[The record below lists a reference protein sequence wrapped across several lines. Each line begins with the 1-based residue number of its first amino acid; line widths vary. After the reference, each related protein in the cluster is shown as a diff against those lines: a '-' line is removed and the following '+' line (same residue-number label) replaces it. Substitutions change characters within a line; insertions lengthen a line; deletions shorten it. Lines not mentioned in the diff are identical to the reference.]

1 MKAMV
6 IKEAWGPQNLVAEE
20 RADPEPGFGEMVI
33 AMKAVSINPRDLIM
47 SNGGYGRMGGTL
59 PLVPLCDG
67 AGTVAALGSGVE
79 GFAVG
84 DLVVPNYSRTWMH
97 GTTNTAHQ
105 AGAHGGP
112 LDGTAQEL
120 FLIPAKAVAKAPAHM
135 NAEEAATLPCAAV
148 TAWNA
153 IVVEGKVKAGD
164 LVLLQGTGGVS
175 LFALQFAKMHGAKV
189 IITSSS
195 DAKLEKAKALGA
207 DHLINYRSE
216 PDWHKVAREISG
228 AEGVDHVI
236 EVGGAGTL
244 EKSISAVRP
253 GGLISLIGVLSGAGA
268 DISLGRVVTR
278 HIRLQGVTLGSKVLL
293 DDMCQAMELHGT
305 VPVIDPQRYGL
316 EELGA
321 ALSSLPAG
329 KHFGKIV
336 CNVA

>member
-6 IKEAWGPQNLVAEE
+6 IKGAWGPENLKPEE
-20 RADPEPGFGEMVI
+20 RADPTPGPGELVI

-47 SNGGYGRMGGTL
+47 SKGGYGRMGGAL

-67 AGTVAALGSGVE
+67 AGTIATLGDSVTGYSE
-79 GFAVG
+79 G

-97 GTTNTAHQ
+97 GTTNAAHQ

-120 FLIPAKAVAKAPAHM
+120 FLVPAKAVTKAPAHM
-135 NAEEAATLPCAAV
+135 SPAEAATLPCAAV

-153 IVVEGKVKAGD
+153 IVAEGQVKSGD
-164 LVLLQGTGGVS
+164 LILLQGTGGVS
-175 LFALQFAKMHGAKV
+175 LFALQFAKMHGATV

-195 DAKLEKAKALGA
+195 DEKLEKARSLGA

-216 PDWHKVAREISG
+216 PDWHKAAREISG

-244 EKSISAVRP
+244 DKSISAVRP
-253 GGLISLIGVLSGAGA
+253 GGLISLIGVLSGVGA
-268 DISLGRVVTR
+268 EVNLGRVVTR
-278 HIRLQGVTLGSKVLL
+278 HVRMQGVTLGSKALL

-305 VPVIDPQRYGL
+305 VPVLHEERFQL
-316 EELGA
+316 EDLGA
-321 ALSSLPAG
+321 ALSALPDG
-329 KHFGKIV
+329 KHFGKV
-336 CNVA
+336 VGEVT

>member
-6 IKEAWGPQNLVAEE
+6 IKNAWGPENLVAED
-20 RADPEPGFGEMVI
+20 RADPEPGPGEVVI

-47 SNGGYGRMGGTL
+47 SNGGYGRMGGSL

-67 AGTVAALGSGVE
+67 AGTIAALGAGVE
-79 GFAVG
+79 EFAEG
-84 DLVVPNYSRTWMH
+84 DLVVPNYSRTWLH
-97 GTTNTAHQ
+97 GTTNSAHQ

-120 FLIPAKAVAKAPAHM
+120 FLVPAKAVTKAPAHM
-135 NAEEAATLPCAAV
+135 DAQQAATLPCAAV

-153 IVVEGKVKAGD
+153 IVVEGKINSGD

-175 LFALQFAKMHGAKV
+175 LFALQFAKMHGAQV

-195 DAKLEKAKALGA
+195 DAKLDKAKVLGA
-207 DHLINYRSE
+207 DHVINYRSDPE
-216 PDWHKVAREISG
+216 WHKAAREISG

-278 HIRLQGVTLGSKVLL
+278 HVRLQGVTLGSKELL
-293 DDMCQAMELHGT
+293 DDMCKAMEQHGT
-305 VPVIDPQRYGL
+305 LPVIDGKQYGL
-316 EELGA
+316 DELGT
-321 ALSSLPAG
+321 ALNTLPDG

-336 CNVA
+336 CNLA

>member
-6 IKEAWGPQNLVAEE
+6 IKDAWGPENLKTEE
-20 RADPEPGFGEMVI
+20 RADPEPGPGELVI

-47 SNGGYGRMGGTL
+47 SNGGYGRMGGSL

-67 AGTVAALGSGVE
+67 AGTVAALGAGVE
-79 GFAVG
+79 GFSEG

-97 GTTNTAHQ
+97 GTTNAVHQ

-120 FLIPAKAVAKAPAHM
+120 FLVPAKAVTKAPVHLDA
-135 NAEEAATLPCAAV
+135 AQAATLPCAAV

-153 IVVEGKVKAGD
+153 IVAEGRVKSGD

-195 DAKLEKAKALGA
+195 NAKLEKAKALGA
-207 DHLINYRSE
+207 DHMINYLAE
-216 PDWHKVAREISG
+216 PDWHKAAREISG

-278 HIRLQGVTLGSKVLL
+278 HVRLQGVTLGSKRLL

-305 VPVIDPQRYGL
+305 LPVIDSTRYGL
-316 EELGA
+316 DELGA

-336 CNVA
+336 CDVA

>member
-6 IKEAWGPQNLVAEE
+6 IKEDWGPENLVSEE
-20 RADPEPGFGEMVI
+20 RADPVPGPGEMVI

-47 SNGGYGRMGGTL
+47 SKGGYGRMGGSL

-67 AGTVAALGSGVE
+67 AGTVAALGPDVE
-79 GFAVG
+79 GFAEG

-97 GTTNTAHQ
+97 GTTSGTHQ

-120 FLIPAKAVAKAPAHM
+120 FLIPARAVAKAPAHM
-135 NAEEAATLPCAAV
+135 SAEQAATLPCAAV

-153 IVVEGKVKAGD
+153 IVAEGKVKAGD
-164 LVLLQGTGGVS
+164 LILLQGTGGVS
-175 LFALQFAKMHGAKV
+175 LFALQFAKMHGAQV

-207 DHLINYRSE
+207 DHLINYRAE
-216 PDWHKVAREISG
+216 PDWHKAAREISG

-244 EKSISAVRP
+244 DKSISAVRP

-268 DISLGRVVTR
+268 DVSLGRVVTR
-278 HIRLQGVTLGSKVLL
+278 HVRLQGVTLGSKKLL
-293 DDMCQAMELHGT
+293 DDMCHAMALHKT
-305 VPVIDPQRYGL
+305 APVIDPKRYTL
-316 EELGA
+316 DELGT
-321 ALSSLPAG
+321 ALRSLPEG

-336 CNVA
+336 CDVT